1 MDTLIRIIQ
10 DTYIPATV
18 LLMVALGGL
27 FAEKS
32 GVTNIALEG
41 MMILGGFAGIA
52 TLKLIEGS
60 GIPAQFLLIIAL
72 IVGGLVGGLYAML
85 HAYASIQ
92 LKSNQIISATALNL
106 FAPAFA
112 IFTARIVQGGGS
124 QIQFSTRFRIPEI
137 PLLSDIPII
146 GPLLFERVFISF
158 YIVIGLYVV
167 TRYVLH
173 QTRFG
178 LRIHAIGEN
187 PHAADALGVNIY
199 RYRFVAVV
207 ISGVL
212 AGMGGVVFVASTSTE
227 YAATVAGFGFLA
239 IALLIFGNWRPGF
252 IVIGALFFGF
262 LRTLGASY
270 SVIPF
275 LSNLGLPRE
284 FYVMIPYVMTLIVLA
299 FFSKNS
305 RAPKSLGQIY
315 DQGKR

>member
-1 MDTLIRIIQ
+1 MDILIQIIQ

-52 TLKLIEGS
+52 TLRVIESS
-60 GIPAQFLLIIAL
+60 GLPPQILLIISL
-72 IVGGLVGGLYAML
+72 IVGAIVGGLYAML

-106 FAPAFA
+106 FAPAIA
-112 IFTARIVQGGGS
+112 IFTARIVQQGGS
-124 QIQFSTRFRIPEI
+124 QIQFLTRFRISRI
-137 PLLSDIPII
+137 PLLSDIPIL

-158 YIVIGLYVV
+158 YLVIILFFV
-167 TRYVLH
+167 TKYILDK
-173 QTRFG
+173 TKFG
-178 LRIHAIGEN
+178 LRIKATGEN
-187 PHAADALGVNIY
+187 PHAADALGINIY
-199 RYRFVAVV
+199 SYRFIAVV
-207 ISGVL
+207 ISGAL
-212 AGMGGVVFVASTSTE
+212 AGMGGVIFVVTTSTE

-252 IVIGALFFGF
+252 ILIGALFFGF

-270 SVIPF
+270 VVIPF
-275 LSNLGLPRE
+275 LNNLGLPRE
-284 FYVMIPYVMTLIVLA
+284 FYVMMPYVMTLIVLA

-305 RAPKSLGQIY
+305 RSPKALGQIY

>member
-1 MDTLIRIIQ
+1 MDILFQIIQ

-18 LLMVALGGL
+18 LLIVALGGL

-41 MMILGGFAGIA
+41 MMILGGFAGIGS
-52 TLKLIEGS
+52 LKLIEGI
-60 GIPAQFLLIIAL
+60 GLPPQILFLIAL
-72 IVGGLVGGLYAML
+72 IIGGIIGGLYAIL

-92 LKSNQIISATALNL
+92 LRSNQIISATALNL

-112 IFTARIVQGGGS
+112 IFAARIIQGGGS
-124 QIQFSTRFRIPEI
+124 QIQFASRFRITEI
-137 PLLSDIPII
+137 PLLSKIPLI

-158 YIVIGLYVV
+158 YLVIILYVLA
-167 TRYVLH
+167 RYILNKT
-173 QTRFG
+173 QFG
-178 LRIHAIGEN
+178 LRIRAIGEN

-199 RYRFVAVV
+199 RYRFVAVI

-212 AGMGGVVFVASTSTE
+212 AGMGGVIFVASTSTE

-252 IVIGALFFGF
+252 ILIGALFFGF

-275 LSNLGLPRE
+275 LNNLGLPRE

-305 RAPKSLGQIY
+305 RAPKALGQIY

>member
-1 MDTLIRIIQ
+1 MNLIYQLIQ
-10 DTYIPATV
+10 ETYIPATV
-18 LLMVALGGL
+18 LLMVALGGM
-27 FAEKS
+27 FAERS

-41 MMILGGFAGIA
+41 IMIFGGFVGIG
-52 TLKLIEGS
+52 TLALIENS
-60 GIPAQFLLIIAL
+60 GIPSQLLFIVVLMVSA
-72 IVGGLVGGLYAML
+72 IVGALYSML

-92 LKSNQIISATALNL
+92 LKANQIISATALNL

-112 IFTARIVQGGGS
+112 IYVARLLQGGGS
-124 QIQFSTRFRIPEI
+124 QIQFNTRFRIAEI
-137 PLLSDIPII
+137 PLLSQIPII
-146 GPLLFERVFISF
+146 GELFFTRVFISF
-158 YIVIGLYVV
+158 YIVIILFFIA
-167 TRYVLH
+167 RYILNKT
-173 QTRFG
+173 QFG
-178 LRIHAIGEN
+178 LRIRAIGEN

-199 RYRFVAVV
+199 KYRFVSVM

-212 AGMGGVVFVASTSTE
+212 AGMGGVIFVASTSTE

-252 IVIGALFFGF
+252 ILIGALFFGF

-275 LSNLGLPRE
+275 LNNLGLPRE
-284 FYVMIPYVMTLIVLA
+284 FYVMIPYVMTLVVLA

-305 RAPKSLGQIY
+305 RAPKALGQIY